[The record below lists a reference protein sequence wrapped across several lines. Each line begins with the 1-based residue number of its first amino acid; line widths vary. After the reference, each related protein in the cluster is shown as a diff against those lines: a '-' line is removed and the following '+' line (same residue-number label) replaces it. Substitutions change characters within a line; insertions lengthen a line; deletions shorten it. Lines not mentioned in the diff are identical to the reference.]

1 MGFSSKP
8 GKKDPID
15 FRMLYNQFFEH
26 FNGLT
31 SLFCSISSHRH
42 LTADQAFLFSSCS
55 GRFTGFDRFPSRT
68 GGDGAVVTGP
78 CGGRLR
84 FGRGSR
90 PSDDDGE
97 MPAVVSKVIQAFM
110 PDLQTGGRHFVWS
123 ARMKQPSHEVR
134 FPYIGFFC
142 SAIWQRRR

>member
-42 LTADQAFLFSSCS
+42 LTADQAFCFHPAPADSQVS
-55 GRFTGFDRFPSRT
+55 TGFP
-68 GGDGAVVTGP
+68 AGP
-78 CGGRLR
+78 
-84 FGRGSR
+84 
-90 PSDDDGE
+90 GE
-97 MPAVVSKVIQAFM
+97 MERS
-110 PDLQTGGRHFVWS
+110 
-123 ARMKQPSHEVR
+123 
-134 FPYIGFFC
+134 
-142 SAIWQRRR
+142 